1 MATKK
6 TSKTAKTTTKTT
18 TRRPAARKPM
28 TETAPRI
35 VEATIPDEYR
45 PISMWGYFGYQILFA
60 IPVIGWI
67 LCIGFAFMANN
78 RNLRNFSRSQFCW
91 LIIYIIIFC
100 VHVGMGALKTVLEAF
115 SVI

>member
-6 TSKTAKTTTKTT
+6 TSKTTKTTTK
-18 TRRPAARKPM
+18 RPAARKTMSEPV
-28 TETAPRI
+28 PRI

-45 PISMWGYFGYQILFA
+45 PIGMWGYFGYQILFA

-78 RNLRNFSRSQFCW
+78 RNVRNFSRSQFCW
-91 LIIYIIIFC
+91 LIIYIIAFC
-100 VHVGMGALKTVLEAF
+100 ALVGMGALKTVLEAF

>member
-6 TSKTAKTTTKTT
+6 TSKTTTKSAAK
-18 TRRPAARKPM
+18 RPAARKTMSEPV
-28 TETAPRI
+28 PRI

-45 PISMWGYFGYQILFA
+45 PIGMWGYFGYQILFA

-67 LCIGFAFMANN
+67 FCIGFAFMASN

-91 LIIYIIIFC
+91 LIIWIVCFC
-100 VHVGMGALKTVLEAF
+100 AMVGLGALTTILKAF
-115 SVI
+115 GAI

>member
-6 TSKTAKTTTKTT
+6 TTKTTTKTT
-18 TRRPAARKPM
+18 AAKRPAARKSM
-28 TETAPRI
+28 TESVPRI

-45 PISMWGYFGYQILFA
+45 PIGMWGYFGYEILFA

-67 LCIGFAFMANN
+67 FCIGFAFMAKN

-91 LIIYIIIFC
+91 LIIYIIVFC
-100 VHVGMGALKTVLEAF
+100 TLVGMGALKTVLEAF